1 MTIELAI
8 APPAIRPAAAQA
20 AQAGSAA
27 RVLRGWR
34 PCLLILLG
42 WQVLAL
48 LEALAT
54 TADASHNGRTLA
66 LAPLLAGLALQYLP
80 LVLNSWVLALLFHR
94 RQDSMLRPSRL
105 LLAFFV
111 SMAVFLPL
119 LTGVD
124 LLIVLLRDGRPWR
137 DFPAMLTQLGH
148 MTWWYNIFVVSLA
161 FLAQAAYS
169 AWRRGRQQA
178 WSAQRAHTENL
189 QLRLG
194 LLQGQLKP
202 HFLFNALN
210 SISALVRTADAALA
224 DRALQRLGE
233 LLHYAQAAGQGR
245 PASVDDE
252 LGFLR
257 TYLALQ
263 SLRYGDRMH
272 VDWTVEARDW
282 RRYPCPPLLFQPLA
296 ENAVHHGVEPHQLEC
311 RIDIALACADG
322 MVCLRIT
329 NPVLAGAR
337 AGHGLGLTMT
347 RERLAILYGQR
358 ADLHIDADEHHYTIE
373 LRFPADGQQAA

>member
-1 MTIELAI
+1 MTIDAAI
-8 APPAIRPAAAQA
+8 ALPPALAASAPAP
-20 AQAGSAA
+20 AGVAA

-34 PCLLILLG
+34 PCLTILLG
-42 WQVLAL
+42 WQTLAL
-48 LEALAT
+48 LEGLAT
-54 TADASHNGRTLA
+54 ATDASHNGRTLE
-66 LAPLLAGLALQYLP
+66 LDCLLAALALQYLP
-80 LVLNSWVLALLFHR
+80 LVLNSWVLALVFHR
-94 RQDSMLRPSRL
+94 LQEAMLRPSRL
-105 LLAFFV
+105 LLAFVV
-111 SMAVFLPL
+111 SIMVFLPL
-119 LTGVD
+119 LTCVD
-124 LLIVLLRDGRPWR
+124 QLIVLRRDGRAWHEL
-137 DFPAMLTQLGH
+137 PAMLAQLGH
-148 MTWWYNIFVVSLA
+148 MTWWYNVFVVSLA
-161 FLAQAAYS
+161 FLTQVAYS

-178 WSAQRAHTENL
+178 WSAQHAQTENL

-233 LLHYAQAAGQGR
+233 LLNYAQAAGQGR
-245 PASVDDE
+245 PASVAGE
-252 LGFLR
+252 LDFLR

-272 VDWTVEARDW
+272 VAWTVEARDW
-282 RRYPCPPLLFQPLA
+282 ARYTCPPLLFQPLA
-296 ENAVHHGVEPHQLEC
+296 ENAVHHGVEPHQLDC
-311 RIDIALACADG
+311 RIEIALACADG
-322 MVCLRIT
+322 MVCLRIH
-329 NPVLAGAR
+329 NPVLAAAR